1 VSEAV
6 ASVAEARDLLAE
18 LVDIPSPSGAE
29 GRIVDRIEELCE
41 GWSLPAPLRIRSEL
55 GRDSLVLGQ
64 GVEPALAFVAHVDTI
79 APPWPAKARVEGDV
93 VHGLGSADD
102 KGGVVACLLAARAL
116 VGAGVDLEQLGVAF
130 AFPVDEE
137 RGGSGSRTVAL
148 ELAPARAIAL
158 EATGLRVG
166 RAETG
171 DIDAWIHVQ
180 GRSAHGAL
188 SDVGENAIHAA
199 VGLIN
204 ALPSLRLDD
213 HTHPLLGSS
222 EAEIGA
228 IKGGTDFN
236 TVPDSCSF
244 QLQTRIVPGQDG
256 DAALAAL
263 EKLAADHGAHVEIVE
278 MTEPFETPADSPM
291 VTALERLTV
300 EVAGGE
306 PREAIGVP
314 AWTDAHNMVDF
325 AGAEAVVY
333 GPGDFTVAHL
343 PEEHID
349 VNEVVQCA
357 EVFMRLARLAGDW

>member
-1 VSEAV
+1 LSAGMAE
-6 ASVAEARDLLAE
+6 VAEARDLLAE
-18 LVDIPSPSGAE
+18 LVEIPSPSGAE
-29 GRIVDRIEELCE
+29 GRIVDRIEALCE
-41 GWSLPAPLRIRSEL
+41 SWSLPALRIRSEL
-55 GRDSLVLGQ
+55 GRDSLVLGLA
-64 GVEPALAFVAHVDTI
+64 VEPALALVAHVDTI

-93 VHGLGSADD
+93 VHGLGAVDD

-116 VGAGVDLEQLGVAF
+116 VAAGEDLEQLGVAF

-166 RAETG
+166 LAETG
-171 DIDAWIHVQ
+171 DIDAWVHVE

-188 SDVGENAIHAA
+188 TDVGENAIHSA

-204 ALPSLRLDD
+204 ALGALRLGD
-213 HTHPLLGSS
+213 HEHPLLGPSQ
-222 EAEIGA
+222 AEIGA

-236 TVPDSCSF
+236 TVPDRCSF

-256 DAALAAL
+256 DATLAAL
-263 EKLAADHGAHVEIVE
+263 EALAAEHGAQVEVVE

-291 VTALERLTV
+291 VTALEQLTV
-300 EVAGGE
+300 AVAGEARE
-306 PREAIGVP
+306 PIGVP

-333 GPGDFTVAHL
+333 GPGDFSVAHL

-357 EVFMRLARLAGDW
+357 EVFTRLARVAAGW